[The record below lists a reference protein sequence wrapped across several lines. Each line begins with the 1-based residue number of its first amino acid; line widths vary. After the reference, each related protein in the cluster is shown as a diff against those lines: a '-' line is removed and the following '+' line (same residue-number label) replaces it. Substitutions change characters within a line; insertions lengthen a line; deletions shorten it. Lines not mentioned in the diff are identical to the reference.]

1 MSIALAATTAIPI
14 ATVTPMISSMMLLPM
29 IVSMG
34 IAPAGQI
41 WGRRGPSL
49 CEVRHTRGSREEGSA
64 LRFDVRFAP
73 DSGAKGDIAAGPR
86 SAISGC
92 EPSQQQHRYS
102 ITSLAVTSSVGGTSR
117 RSALAVLRL
126 MTMSNLVGC

>member
-1 MSIALAATTAIPI
+1 MSIALAATTAIPS
-14 ATVTPMISSMMLLPM
+14 ATVTPMISSMTLLPM

-73 DSGAKGDIAAGPR
+73 DSGARKGTSPQAREVPNADIAEPTPSGDTQKFLALIHGPN
-86 SAISGC
+86 
-92 EPSQQQHRYS
+92 
-102 ITSLAVTSSVGGTSR
+102 
-117 RSALAVLRL
+117 VLVQAEQVERVVFL
-126 MTMSNLVGC
+126 F